1 MIIGSHHNDI
11 TMKQAIHIHYEPIA
25 FYLLPLDSSEFFC
38 FMIVGEE
45 GASSNFSDESDSFM
59 SAGLLASE
67 LP

>member
-1 MIIGSHHNDI
+1 MIIVNHNNYI
-11 TMKQAIHIHYEPIA
+11 TTKQAIHIHYEPTA
-25 FYLLPLDSSEFFC
+25 FYLLPLDTSESFC

-45 GASSNFSDESDSFM
+45 GASSNFSDKSDSFM